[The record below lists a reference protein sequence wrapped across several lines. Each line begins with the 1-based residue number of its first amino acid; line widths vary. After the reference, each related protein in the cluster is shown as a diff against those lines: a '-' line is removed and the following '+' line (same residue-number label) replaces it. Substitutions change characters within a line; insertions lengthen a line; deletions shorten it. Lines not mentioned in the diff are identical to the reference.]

1 MLDCPE
7 VGRGGGVSSWSEGT
21 SGNGFFFFHIII
33 INMIM
38 FPWVRQSG
46 GLVLDPTNGLH
57 LVGVS
62 LGAVLIVVSVLALV
76 SVSLQDIL
84 VATVTRELIGH
95 PAAGGKW
102 EGKKKKTGGVRQ
114 AQTGDVT
121 RNSAIL
127 LRELDMNARSAKPS
141 GRWDAY
147 APELTLIEGTSLLHQ
162 PMACSE
168 G

>member
-1 MLDCPE
+1 MLEHGRSIFIHAEPQRDGESSSIYCSVMLDCPE
-7 VGRGGGVSSWSEGT
+7 VGRGDGGRGGKLKRRDFWES
-21 SGNGFFFFHIII
+21 FFYIYIIFF
-33 INMIM
+33 NYF

-76 SVSLQDIL
+76 SVSLQDVL

-102 EGKKKKTGGVRQ
+102 KKKTKKTGGVKL
-114 AQTGDVT
+114 AQTEGCKQELKLIPVSH
-121 RNSAIL
+121 SAERI
-127 LRELDMNARSAKPS
+127 RE
-141 GRWDAY
+141 
-147 APELTLIEGTSLLHQ
+147 
-162 PMACSE
+162 C
-168 G
+168 